1 MITCLGWPTACDL
14 LLSSC
19 KAADEEAVG
28 FRCFNILLSLG
39 LRGLAVPDSAHQQ
52 WGDYGRALVACGLKG
67 ASLKLTLICQCG
79 SGPYTSGRNHF
90 TNHAAAELLL
100 EGKDPEWFEQFTHDY
115 CFDQRIGEGDL
126 ILTADD
132 WMASPG
138 ITGRLKQAIHTL
150 N

>member
-14 LLSSC
+14 LLKSS

-90 TNHAAAELLL
+90 TNYAAAELLL
-100 EGKDPEWFEQFTHDY
+100 EGKDHEWSEQFY
-115 CFDQRIGEGDL
+115 
-126 ILTADD
+126 
-132 WMASPG
+132 P
-138 ITGRLKQAIHTL
+138 
-150 N
+150 